1 MEGITPEALELVK
14 EKINQIISESSDIDE
29 REEQIIRL
37 RFGLDEKGPVK
48 IKDLSKKFDIT
59 PRKMKIEVDAL
70 EKKIFNKLKKT
81 L

>member
-1 MEGITPEALELVK
+1 MEDITPETLDIVK
-14 EKINQIISESSDIDE
+14 EKINEIINGSSDIDE
-29 REEQIIRL
+29 RQEEIIRL
-37 RFGLDEKGPVK
+37 RFGLDEKGPIK
-48 IKDLSKKFDIT
+48 IKDLSKKFNVP